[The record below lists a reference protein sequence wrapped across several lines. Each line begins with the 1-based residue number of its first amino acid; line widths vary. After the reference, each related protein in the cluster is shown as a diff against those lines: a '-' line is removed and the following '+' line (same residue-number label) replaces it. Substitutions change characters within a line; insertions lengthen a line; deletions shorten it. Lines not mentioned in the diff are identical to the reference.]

1 MKHCYC
7 GAWGE
12 IWKSGEKED
21 KESSRSY
28 EAVVLTKKKKKF
40 AYKLEKL
47 NWINFLH
54 MFIQNK
60 GPSIFTKNKEIPANF
75 TKAINFT
82 SKIVIYYQNTTYFF
96 I

>member
-1 MKHCYC
+1 MEHCYC

-28 EAVVLTKKKKKF
+28 EAVVLTKKKKF

-60 GPSIFTKNKEIPANF
+60 GPSIFTKNKENS
-75 TKAINFT
+75 
-82 SKIVIYYQNTTYFF
+82 SKFYKSNQFHF
-96 I
+96 

>member
-28 EAVVLTKKKKKF
+28 EAVVLTKKKEICLQTRKI
-40 AYKLEKL
+40 EL
-47 NWINFLH
+47 N
-54 MFIQNK
+54 
-60 GPSIFTKNKEIPANF
+60 
-75 TKAINFT
+75 
-82 SKIVIYYQNTTYFF
+82 
-96 I
+96 